1 MAEAAPSESLIG
13 TVLGGFRLVEKV
25 GEGGMGAVYKGYDES
40 LDRHVAVK
48 ILPQRL
54 AADETYVQRFMREA
68 RSVAKLHHPN
78 LVHIY
83 AVGEQDGLHYFAME
97 MIAGEPLSV
106 LVARGGGLPII
117 DCVRILGQTM
127 SALDKVHSLGIVH
140 RDIKSANIMITPD
153 DRAILMDFGLAKGG
167 EYAEGVTSA
176 GIVLGTP
183 EYMSPEQALGEEAT
197 AQSDVYSLGVLF
209 FEMLTGR
216 LPFVGKSAI
225 AVIRQHA
232 ETDAPAP
239 SSVREGLPAQLDEV
253 VLRAM
258 AKDRSVRYAN
268 LPQMA
273 AGLLKVGRTRELVD
287 LAGAAGGGETMAM
300 PKAARKTMERQPRLP
315 AQGTAPTIVDSDSAA
330 EETPAATGVP
340 TMAAELAGI
349 EAAPDAG
356 DAAQADGE
364 SSATGALAAVGAG
377 LAAIA
382 VFLLALYYFYPGGE
396 DGDGPAPAPVLD
408 GTPALI
414 RIGGGEPFPARY
426 VTMKKAPDGRWLVV
440 FIDAE
445 GKLKEVAAE
454 KVPEINFEIER
465 ASFPPRLLGDPPA
478 PPEGDPSE

>member
-83 AVGEQDGLHYFAME
+83 AVGEQEGLHYFAME

-153 DRAILMDFGLAKGG
+153 ERAILMDFGLAKGG

-239 SSVREGLPAQLDEV
+239 SSLREGLPAQLDEV

-287 LAGAAGGGETMAM
+287 LAGSAGGGETQAM
-300 PKAARKTMERQPRLP
+300 PRAARKTMEQQPHPP
-315 AQGTAPTIVDSDSAA
+315 AQGTAPTIVDSGGDAGA
-330 EETPAATGVP
+330 QETPAAAGVP
-340 TMAAELAGI
+340 TMAADLAGI
-349 EAAPDAG
+349 EAAPGAPR
-356 DAAQADGE
+356 ADRE
-364 SSATGALAAVGAG
+364 SSATGALVAVAAGV
-377 LAAIA
+377 AAIA

-426 VTMKKAPDGRWLVV
+426 VTMKKAPDGCWLVV
-440 FIDAE
+440 FVDAE
-445 GKLKEVAAE
+445 GKVTEVAAE
-454 KVPEINFEIER
+454 EVPEINFDIER
-465 ASFPPRLLGDPPA
+465 ASFPPQLLGDPPA